1 MSIYLIILGV
11 LIVFGFLDIFRL
23 RGSQKGIFIFLVFVL
38 FLLLDGFRWETGTDW
53 NLYRDFF
60 LNSSKGKWMAFE
72 PGYVLINQLT
82 HIISCNYSIFL
93 ILIALLIYSLYTK
106 SISEYAIYPLITLML
121 FYCSFIGYMGMNRQH
136 LALAVCL
143 YSYRYIVSKEFW
155 KFALFVLIASL
166 FHRTAS
172 IFFIAYF
179 LNRSIPS
186 HILLLSLVTVYL
198 LNPVIAGLLKPLI
211 SALPAQTAYKLSI
224 YLESKDSNSTLSIVV
239 GTLKR
244 AFIFLPLY
252 FNKEKLKERY
262 PNIEIMLN
270 IYFLSLLIYVL
281 FNNSV
286 QVFVNRGNLYFGTLF
301 EIFLIPCFL
310 LLVRK
315 NFSQI
320 IIYSLFVIFATLTFM
335 KSISVFYDSFVPY
348 KGIFINT
355 EFVRKQF

>member
-1 MSIYLIILGV
+1 
-11 LIVFGFLDIFRL
+11 
-23 RGSQKGIFIFLVFVL
+23 
-38 FLLLDGFRWETGTDW
+38 
-53 NLYRDFF
+53 
-60 LNSSKGKWMAFE
+60 
-72 PGYVLINQLT
+72 
-82 HIISCNYSIFL
+82 
-93 ILIALLIYSLYTK
+93 
-106 SISEYAIYPLITLML
+106 
-121 FYCSFIGYMGMNRQH
+121 MGMNRQH

-155 KFALFVLIASL
+155 KFAFFVLIASL

-211 SALPAQTAYKLSI
+211 SAFPAQIAYKLSV

-252 FNKEKLKERY
+252 FNKDKLKERY

-310 LLVRK
+310 MLVRK
-315 NFSQI
+315 NYSQI
-320 IIYSLFVIFATLTFM
+320 IMYSFLILFSSITLIKSLSTFSSLFI
-335 KSISVFYDSFVPY
+335 PY
-348 KGIFINT
+348 KGLFINEHYT
-355 EFVRKQF
+355 RVLF